1 MIKETVT
8 KAVITGVIGGLIA
21 ISGVQLFIV
30 PQLKAKDLSV
40 SDELYRLENK
50 IDSIYTVKGQNGVRE
65 FTNQVFQS
73 GREIESIL
81 QAQQAQQPK

>member
-1 MIKETVT
+1 MIKQ
-8 KAVITGVIGGLIA
+8 AVITGVIVGLVAIA
-21 ISGVQLFIV
+21 VVQFAIIFE
-30 PQLKAKDLSV
+30 LKAKDRSV

>member
-40 SDELYRLENK
+40 SDEL
-50 IDSIYTVKGQNGVRE
+50 VRIE
-65 FTNQVFQS
+65 KRVDVHEQALK
-73 GREIESIL
+73 EIINFLS
-81 QAQQAQQPK
+81 QASQPKN